1 MEELQ
6 RLLVKHEIADVVNFD
21 HLNNCVRCYAHIINI
36 CTSHVV
42 SSFTSTSKSYL
53 SGLNVPLDPDYAT
66 CCNSDHDDELNPL
79 DDEFSD
85 NEDYEFEL
93 PGCYSRQGNSRFKAW
108 AEGIKRDPLRHARR
122 VIRLLRSS
130 GEHRQGFQ
138 KFIQDGNEHRWFTT
152 KDSNGKRLA
161 VVVPE
166 LQLLRNVKTRWDSVY
181 MMLLRLRELR
191 PVSRSS

>member
-6 RLLVKHEIADVVNFD
+6 RLLVKREIADVVNFD
-21 HLNNCVRCYAHIINI
+21 HLNNRVRCYAHIINI

-66 CCNSDHDDELNPL
+66 CRDSDR
-79 DDEFSD
+79 DDEFNPSD
-85 NEDYEFEL
+85 DEFEL
-93 PGCYSRQGNSRFKAW
+93 PGCYSRQGNSRFKVW
-108 AEGIKRDPLRHARR
+108 AEGIKCDPLRHARR

-166 LQLLRNVKTRWDSVY
+166 LQLLRDVKTRWDSVY
-181 MMLLRLRELR
+181 TMLLRLRELQ